1 MMPIF
6 IILWT
11 GDGANKLFNNC
22 DDWLLT
28 IDIITTQYAV
38 IDTELETKN
47 RVNYGSAKGSTENH
61 YGHIDWVLCL
71 KILLLFFDNYCADKD
86 DDGEEIFAK
95 AANKNPPRPS
105 QRGAWCTGRQHCCPP
120 SLWTEASILST
131 KAKTMK
137 TMTNRSWSAPGRWPL
152 EGKAR
157 VCWT

>member
-28 IDIITTQYAV
+28 IDMMRTQYAV
-38 IDTELETKN
+38 IDTELETEN

-71 KILLLFFDNYCADKD
+71 KILLYWFLTIIVLMKIMIVKKFLLKQQIKNHLAP
-86 DDGEEIFAK
+86 AK
-95 AANKNPPRPS
+95 EVPGVQVGNIAVRLLCELKQASCQPRQKNET
-105 QRGAWCTGRQHCCPP
+105 QQ
-120 SLWTEASILST
+120 
-131 KAKTMK
+131 
-137 TMTNRSWSAPGRWPL
+137 
-152 EGKAR
+152 
-157 VCWT
+157 